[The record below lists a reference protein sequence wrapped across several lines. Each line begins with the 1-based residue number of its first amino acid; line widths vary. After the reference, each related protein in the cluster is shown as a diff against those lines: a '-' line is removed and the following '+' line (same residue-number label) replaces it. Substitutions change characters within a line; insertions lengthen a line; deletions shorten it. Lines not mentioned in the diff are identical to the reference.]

1 MGLPLFHKL
10 PLGAHGFTRLTV
22 GLQRG
27 WDSLE
32 CTTGAGGHARAGR
45 RKLGGNSR
53 ET

>member
-10 PLGAHGFTRLTV
+10 PLGTHGFRRLTV

-32 CTTGAGGHARAGR
+32 RSMGAS
-45 RKLGGNSR
+45 LL
-53 ET
+53 ELE